1 MKAPK
6 RLVTL
11 KELYAKKVLKEERD
25 LNVDESKGLYTAIS
39 VALQKN
45 NIQLHVEEGDNN
57 LIVRDYF
64 GRDYKITVSPIN

>member
-25 LNVDESKGLYTAIS
+25 LNMDESKGLCGAI
-39 VALQKN
+39 VMALQN
-45 NIQLHVEEGDNN
+45 ENPQIHIQEQENCFVVKGYL
-57 LIVRDYF
+57 
-64 GRDYKITVSPIN
+64 GRDYKITVTPIN